1 MTDNSKP
8 IPDTLE
14 EVAQQK
20 AEVQRQIRIQKRKM
34 DGLARELFAPL
45 EPATNKAAALTR
57 AFNTGMV
64 VFDGVRLGMKLM
76 RRFRKFFG
84 RK

>member
-1 MTDNSKP
+1 MTDNPKP

-14 EVAQQK
+14 AIAQQK
-20 AEVQRQIRIQKRKM
+20 AEVLQQIRIQKRKM
-34 DGLARELFAPL
+34 DGLVHELLAPL
-45 EPATNKAAALTR
+45 EPAANKAAALTR
-57 AFNTGMV
+57 AFNTGMA